1 MRLLSLLFFLALSAF
16 PQSESDKEFIELYLK
31 IQALE
36 KEIALLR
43 NEVEVLEA
51 QVDFYQDRSD
61 KRLDDLDTKLLSL
74 MSIDDLQNSPVA
86 PNNNQTLDK
95 YEQAIMVTIAGI
107 AAGLQNTG

>member
-51 QVDFYQDRSD
+51 QV
-61 KRLDDLDTKLLSL
+61 
-74 MSIDDLQNSPVA
+74 NS
-86 PNNNQTLDK
+86 
-95 YEQAIMVTIAGI
+95 
-107 AAGLQNTG
+107 